1 MLPHQGSRLGN
12 EHLGSGAGSKSSSP
26 RVQGTRLHGVGGAA
40 SSEEPPLQIMMQG
53 ARLTCQQAKLT
64 DQASAKTGKEKLPG
78 ESRKAS
84 GLRLPGQ
91 LSWRCLQPGQRL
103 QEAPVT
109 LENAI

>member
-1 MLPHQGSRLGN
+1 
-12 EHLGSGAGSKSSSP
+12 
-26 RVQGTRLHGVGGAA
+26 
-40 SSEEPPLQIMMQG
+40 MMQG

-64 DQASAKTGKEKLPG
+64 DQASAKTGKEKLPA